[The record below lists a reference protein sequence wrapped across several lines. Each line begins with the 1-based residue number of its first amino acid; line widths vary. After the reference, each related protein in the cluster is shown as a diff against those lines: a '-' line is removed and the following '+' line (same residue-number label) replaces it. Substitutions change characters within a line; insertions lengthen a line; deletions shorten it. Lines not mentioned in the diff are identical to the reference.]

1 MESDSKRNVRL
12 NVLALLDRARPMR
25 ASESGVTRL
34 KNLGVSH
41 GNAQRTV
48 DDQSDMQLATLD
60 QIAAGLRVK
69 PWQLLVE
76 GLDPARLPSIEPA
89 AARFSEAALKV
100 AAIYD
105 SATPG
110 DRRHIDAIAQAV
122 LSDTTPDEAEAA
134 TDAARPPAQSPK
146 PVRAPDSGP

>member
-1 MESDSKRNVRL
+1 MESESKRNVRL

-76 GLDPARLPSIEPA
+76 GLDPAALPLIEPA
-89 AARFSEAALKV
+89 AARYSDAALRI

-105 SATPG
+105 QATPK
-110 DRRHIDAIAQAV
+110 DRRHIDAIAQAT
-122 LSDTTPDEAEAA
+122 LSDDAPATPEAA
-134 TDAARPPAQSPK
+134 LPSPTPMPSPRSRP
-146 PVRAPDSGP
+146 